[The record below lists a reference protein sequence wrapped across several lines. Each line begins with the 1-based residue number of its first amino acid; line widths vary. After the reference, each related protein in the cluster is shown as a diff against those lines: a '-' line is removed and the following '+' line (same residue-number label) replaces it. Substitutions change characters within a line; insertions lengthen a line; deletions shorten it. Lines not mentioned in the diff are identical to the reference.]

1 MITTLDNRIAK
12 LGTADTGNGT
22 SAGTSRSGAGTQ
34 AQTDVGAAGT
44 DYPQEAKA
52 AERAAQDEGGTLRV

>member
-12 LGTADTGNGT
+12 VGATETSNGNGK
-22 SAGTSRSGAGTQ
+22 A
-34 AQTDVGAAGT
+34 AQTDVGPAGT

-52 AERAAQDEGGTLRV
+52 AERAAEDEGGTLRVDSRRTGPP

>member
-1 MITTLDNRIAK
+1 VITTLDNRIAK
-12 LGTADTGNGT
+12 VGAADNSNGTSSGNGT
-22 SAGTSRSGAGTQ
+22 GTK